1 MTELTLPE
9 ELLATLQKATISA
22 EASEAGGKQRTEQL
36 QQAFESYKK
45 KTKAA
50 TSLLQEKCTALG
62 EEVKALKAKVGEA
75 VLREQQAAACE
86 AEAMEAKK
94 AMEEEN
100 KALEALKESNAAL
113 VRLREEEAEKARAE
127 AAAAL
132 EAKATVLAR
141 LQESEEGAK
150 RLAEKATALEAEKA
164 QQAAAA
170 AASEEERRALA
181 EKAETL
187 EKQLSAKEAQLREAE
202 EAAKT
207 PVPAPVARLPS
218 VEVEVTTGV
227 DAVAM
232 PAGYARE
239 EANHDARLS
248 RGRGVAA

>member
-45 KTKAA
+45 KTKTA

-75 VLREQQAAACE
+75 VRSEQQAEACE

-132 EAKATVLAR
+132 EAKATALAR

-150 RLAEKATALEAEKA
+150 RLAEKAKALEAEKA

-170 AASEEERRALA
+170 AASEEERRVLA
-181 EKAETL
+181 EKAEAL

-207 PVPAPVARLPS
+207 PVLTPVARLPA

>member
-1 MTELTLPE
+1 MTELALPE

-36 QQAFESYKK
+36 QQAFEAYKK

-50 TSLLQEKCTALG
+50 TSLLQEKCTTLG

-100 KALEALKESNAAL
+100 K
-113 VRLREEEAEKARAE
+113 
-127 AAAAL
+127 
-132 EAKATVLAR
+132 
-141 LQESEEGAK
+141 
-150 RLAEKATALEAEKA
+150 ALEAEKA

>member
-36 QQAFESYKK
+36 QQAFEAYKK

-113 VRLREEEAEKARAE
+113 VRLREEEAEKARA
-127 AAAAL
+127 
-132 EAKATVLAR
+132 
-141 LQESEEGAK
+141 
-150 RLAEKATALEAEKA
+150 
-164 QQAAAA
+164 AAAA
-170 AASEEERRALA
+170 AREAARRALA
-181 EKAETL
+181 EQAAAL
-187 EKQLSAKEAQLREAE
+187 EKQLSAKEAQLREGE

>member
-75 VLREQQAAACE
+75 ARGEQQAEACE
-86 AEAMEAKK
+86 AEAKK

-132 EAKATVLAR
+132 EAKATALAR

-181 EKAETL
+181 EKAEAL
-187 EKQLSAKEAQLREAE
+187 EKELAAKEAQLREAE

-207 PVPAPVARLPS
+207 PVLTPVARLPA